1 MPMRIG
7 AGHLTYCTNIHPGE
21 TWPEIRDNL
30 ERHLLR
36 VRDLVA
42 PGAPFGI
49 GLRLSAAAADTLAQ
63 EGHLAAFRAF
73 LHANDL
79 YVFTI
84 NGFPYGAFHRIRVKE
99 DVYKPDW
106 RDERR
111 LAYTDRL
118 ATLLA
123 ALLPADMDVEGS
135 ISTVP
140 GAFKPEIRSPID
152 VARMAEQMLRHAAHL
167 VRLREKTGRTI
178 CLALEPEPFCF
189 IETVEETAAF
199 FESHLFSSAAI
210 ERLSDATGL
219 SRRAAEESLHR
230 HLGVCL
236 DLCHAAVEFEMP
248 HAALARLDAAGIRI
262 VKMQLSAGLRV
273 ARVDETI
280 LGALRPFAEDVYLHQ
295 VVERSAAGLKRYP
308 DLGEAFAGLGDGMG
322 EREWRIHFHVPI
334 FREDLGAFSTTQ
346 PFMRQILAA
355 HRDKP
360 ISAHLEV
367 ETYTWDVLPRE
378 HRGTDVV
385 TDIAREIAWAQ
396 RELGA

>member
-1 MPMRIG
+1 MRVG
-7 AGHLTYCTNIHPGE
+7 AGHLTYCTNVHPGE
-21 TWPEIRDNL
+21 TWSEIRDNL
-30 ERHLLR
+30 ERLLLR

-63 EGHLAAFRAF
+63 AGHLAAFRAF
-73 LHANDL
+73 LQANDL
-79 YVFTI
+79 YVFTV

-123 ALLPADMDVEGS
+123 ALLPADMDIDGS

-140 GAFKPEIRSPID
+140 GAFKPEIRSPGD
-152 VARMAEQMLRHAAHL
+152 VARMAEKILHHAAHL

-189 IETVEETAAF
+189 LETVEETATF
-199 FESHLFSSAAI
+199 FENHLFSSAAI
-210 ERLSDATGL
+210 DRLSDATGL
-219 SRRAAEESLHR
+219 NRRTAEESLHR

-236 DLCHAAVEFEMP
+236 DLCHAAVEFEAP
-248 HAALARLDAAGIRI
+248 RAALVRLDGAGIRI
-262 VKMQLSAGLRV
+262 AKMQLSAGLRL
-273 ARVDETI
+273 ARVDETT

-308 DLGEAFAGLGDGMG
+308 DLNEAFAALGEGTG

-346 PFMRQILAA
+346 TFMRDVLAA
-355 HRDKP
+355 HREKL
-360 ISAHLEV
+360 ISTHLEV

-378 HRGTDVV
+378 YRGADVV
-385 TDIAREIAWAQ
+385 ADIARELTWAQ
-396 RELGA
+396 RQLGT

>member
-1 MPMRIG
+1 MRIG

-21 TWPEIRDNL
+21 TWSEIRSNL

-49 GLRLSAAAADTLAQ
+49 GLRLSSAAADRLAQ
-63 EGHLAAFRAF
+63 ADHLAAFRTF
-73 LHANDL
+73 LQANNL

-84 NGFPYGAFHRIRVKE
+84 NGFPYGAFHRTRVKE

-123 ALLPADMDVEGS
+123 ALLPADTDIEGS
-135 ISTVP
+135 VSTVP
-140 GAFKPEIRSPID
+140 GAFKPEIRSPGD
-152 VARMAEQMLRHAAHL
+152 VTRMAEQMLRHAAHL
-167 VRLREKTGRTI
+167 VRLRAKTGRTI

-189 IETVEETAAF
+189 LETVEETAAF
-199 FESHLFSSAAI
+199 FENHLFSSDAI

-219 SRRAAEESLHR
+219 NRRTAEESLRR
-230 HLGVCL
+230 HLGVCF
-236 DLCHAAVEFEMP
+236 DLCHAAVEFEVP
-248 HAALARLDAAGIRI
+248 RAALARLDAAGISI
-262 VKMQLSAGLRV
+262 AKMQLSAGLRV
-273 ARVDETI
+273 ARVDETT
-280 LGALRPFAEDVYLHQ
+280 LGAVRPFAEDVYLHQ

-308 DLGEAFAGLGDGMG
+308 DLGNAFGLGEGAG

-346 PFMRQILAA
+346 PFMRDVLAA
-355 HRDKP
+355 HREKP

-378 HRGTDVV
+378 HRGADVV
-385 TDIAREIAWAQ
+385 ADIARELIWAR